1 MTEMADI
8 FYCTIGFICCLSWI
22 ALLLWIATDMLV
34 DWYKKRNH
42 KK

>member
-22 ALLLWIATDMLV
+22 ALLLWIGADMLM
-34 DWYKKRNH
+34 DWYQKRNH
-42 KK
+42 RK